1 MCSLY
6 GEFFHCCCNDKGS
19 VNLKFTYRKVR
30 FLNDLYFV
38 PEIRKNLVSRGLFN
52 KFGFKFVF
60 ESNQFVLTK

>member
-6 GEFFHCCCNDKGS
+6 EKFFQGKGTMI
-19 VNLKFTYRKVR
+19 LKFTSGKVMI
-30 FLNDLYFV
+30 LIDLYFV

>member
-1 MCSLY
+1 MI
-6 GEFFHCCCNDKGS
+6 
-19 VNLKFTYRKVR
+19 LKFTFGKVMI
-30 FLNDLYFV
+30 LIDLYFV